1 MTQTSTPKFVEEV
14 ATKVMQVEKAKE
26 LFQTMAIVSLNMGK
40 LNLEVSILKNKLPHK
55 RKRREYCR
63 WNWTRKV
70 TSKGNISIT

>member
-1 MTQTSTPKFVEEV
+1 
-14 ATKVMQVEKAKE
+14 
-26 LFQTMAIVSLNMGK
+26 MAIVSLNMGN
-40 LNLEVSILKNKLPHK
+40 LNLEVSILKNRLPHK